1 MDQYEYENGI
11 EAGDV
16 GISLPDVEELKT
28 DNATSRKRFSKK
40 VKLIGIA
47 TVVALVLIIGLSAG
61 LSGKKSNSNSSSNAA
76 APADDVSMDSEE
88 VESTIGAV
96 VRYEEALHF
105 IENLQLSTPAQLAD
119 ATTPQHMA
127 LSWIAN
133 KDKMKMDIP
142 NGVTAPN
149 SHEFVQ
155 RYILA
160 VMYYALDGSNWVFD
174 CSFLSSKSECEWN
187 NGINADGTH
196 QYKFGASCGP
206 KGTVTELF
214 MRKFS
219 FLYVTLHSTNYFVRC
234 RLTILCFVR
243 YSWKQDDGKH
253 P

>member
-61 LSGKKSNSNSSSNAA
+61 LSGKKSNSSSSNSNAA

-214 MRKFS
+214 MRKL
-219 FLYVTLHSTNYFVRC
+219 FLFCTNYCVRC
-234 RLTILCFVR
+234 RLTILFFVQLETR
-243 YSWKQDDGKH
+243 
-253 P
+253 

>member
-1 MDQYEYENGI
+1 MDQYDYENGI

-28 DNATSRKRFSKK
+28 DNATSRRRSSKK
-40 VKLIGIA
+40 VKLIVIA

-61 LSGKKSNSNSSSNAA
+61 LSGKKSNNNSSSNSNA
-76 APADDVSMDSEE
+76 APLNDLDGEE

-96 VRYEEALHF
+96 VRYEEALKF

-119 ATTPQHMA
+119 DTTPQHMA

-142 NGVTAPN
+142 NGVTAPKA
-149 SHEFVQ
+149 HEFVQ

-160 VMYYALDGSNWVFD
+160 VMYYALNGSNWVFD
-174 CSFLSSKSECEWN
+174 CGFLSSKSECEWN

-196 QYKFGASCGP
+196 TYKFGASCGP

-214 MRKFS
+214 MRKFVV
-219 FLYVTLHSTNYFVRC
+219 LLRC
-234 RLTILCFVR
+234 RTHEGFISQNDVVD
-243 YSWKQDDGKH
+243 S